1 MSDNDTPTWYDAE
14 HDAQVAALECYA
26 DSVANDHGTD
36 GDDAAHEH
44 ADGTLDVIYTW
55 RARAIWSESQHVQ
68 ECEDQLP
75 DYGVDE
81 SADIDRRITLCV
93 YIAIREAYATAWH
106 ELDAAHIKVT
116 HAVTDY
122 MGGTVHLIGNHDDCL
137 ALIGETN
144 ATADRVADMRI
155 MRTATPA
162 EIEQAIIGAG
172 AETLGLRDAV
182 TA

>member
-26 DSVANDHGTD
+26 DSVANDHGID
-36 GDDAAHEH
+36 GNDAAHEH
-44 ADGTLDVIYTW
+44 ADNTQDTIYTW
-55 RARAIWSESQHVQ
+55 RAHAIWADSSHVQ

-81 SADIDRRITLCV
+81 SADIDRRTTLCV
-93 YIAIREAYATAWH
+93 YIAIREACAAAWRDL
-106 ELDAAHIKVT
+106 ENMDTPECV
-116 HAVTDY
+116 VTDY

>member
-93 YIAIREAYATAWH
+93 YIAIREAYAMAWRKL
-106 ELDAAHIKVT
+106 EGIGAPT
-116 HAVTDY
+116 HATPNY
-122 MGGTVHLIGNHDDCL
+122 HGNY
-137 ALIGETN
+137 T
-144 ATADRVADMRI
+144 RI
-155 MRTATPA
+155 
-162 EIEQAIIGAG
+162 IESPVKTRAIIIDEGAVL
-172 AETLGLRDAV
+172 LGLRDTV